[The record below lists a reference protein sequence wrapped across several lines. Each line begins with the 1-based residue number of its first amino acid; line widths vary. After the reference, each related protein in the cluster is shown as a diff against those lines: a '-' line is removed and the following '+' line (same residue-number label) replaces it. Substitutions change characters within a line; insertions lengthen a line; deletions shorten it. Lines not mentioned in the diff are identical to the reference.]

1 MEFEALNF
9 IAYELSNDGKVLS
22 GSGYQYILVGY
33 PFGVSDL
40 SFEGGNLNGNF
51 EGYLFNSPI
60 IEDTL
65 TTLPVYVQ
73 TGSLAFNWI
82 NKKHPDFYIRA
93 FLR

>member
-22 GSGYQYILVGY
+22 GSGCQYILDGY

-40 SFEGGNLNGNF
+40 SFEGDKRKGNF
-51 EGYLFNSPI
+51 ENYLFNSPI

-65 TTLPVYVQ
+65 TTPPVYVQ
-73 TGSLAFNWI
+73 NGEFGIQL
-82 NKKHPDFYIRA
+82 D
-93 FLR
+93 